1 MGPSSYNN
9 SPCPAWLPQH
19 RDPEGQTGLRLWA
32 PLHNCPPRGLAPPAL
47 PGLPPFPLPGL
58 FIGPG
63 SGASRTRG
71 ARAQDC
77 GSPGLPQGPRSLG
90 SVRFQSSKAKG
101 LSLRVISGG
110 GEAQPRWGLGWD
122 LTQGPGSLLQSMRKL
137 GFLGISETQWG
148 WALVQEVSG
157 GTSPSSGRPGGQRPA
172 SGCHLP
178 ASPQSHLL

>member
-9 SPCPAWLPQH
+9 SPCPAWLPQPM
-19 RDPEGQTGLRLWA
+19 DPEAQRGKLGSNSGLLPPPPY
-32 PLHNCPPRGLAPPAL
+32 PLRDCPPRGLAPPAL

-77 GSPGLPQGPRSLG
+77 RSPGLPQGPRSLG

-110 GEAQPRWGLGWD
+110 GEARLRWGLGWD
-122 LTQGPGSLLQSMRKL
+122 LIQGLGSLLQSIEKL
-137 GFLGISETQWG
+137 GFLGILETQWG
-148 WALVQEVSG
+148 RGLVREV
-157 GTSPSSGRPGGQRPA
+157 
-172 SGCHLP
+172 
-178 ASPQSHLL
+178 